1 MFSASLKKID
11 HMPFKTMLALAACLV
26 IICQLI
32 AMALVVEGQVRKAE
46 ARDSSLDSRRTAIAQ
61 CNQAG
66 TAAARQSCVQ
76 QTQAAFSTPQEP
88 EASVRVQALAI
99 SPQLDRADAV
109 AGKEQGL
116 MPASFTMR

>member
-88 EASVRVQALAI
+88 ASGRVQALAI
-99 SPQLDRADAV
+99 SPQLDSADAV